1 MLTYLTA
8 HMMVS
13 SYDPPPSLFIMAAKQ
28 DMQGRDAHQQLQM
41 LISMI
46 FERVH
51 KQALLTYKD

>member
-1 MLTYLTA
+1 MT
-8 HMMVS
+8 
-13 SYDPPPSLFIMAAKQ
+13 PPSLFIMAAKQ
-28 DMQGRDAHQQLQM
+28 DMQGRDAHQQLKM